1 MYKRVCKDAEKFDL
15 TGLAL
20 MTANKID
27 EIIKAHIYSDGSLM
41 EDWTAKDRLIGT
53 MKLEI
58 EDYLIDIV
66 KRGYGV
72 PLTFDDM
79 DSIIDN
85 SVDVAS
91 KWFR

>member
-1 MYKRVCKDAEKFDL
+1 MCKDANGFDL
-15 TGLAL
+15 TNLAL

-27 EIIKAHIYSDGSLM
+27 EIIKAHIYPNGALM
-41 EDWTAKDRLIGT
+41 VDWTTKDRLIGT

-58 EDYLIDIV
+58 EDYLIDEI
-66 KRGYGV
+66 KRKYGI

-79 DSIIDN
+79 DSIIDS